1 MPCVAEVSLQLQLRL
16 DLTWLGLRI
25 LILIH
30 RLWPWG
36 IVGGQRRRRSQIIN
50 KLDFSSKSQV
60 DVGGEEREIE
70 EEAAGV
76 KDATRD
82 GAHHIHFI
90 CLHVSLSFRCFWRRL
105 LWPVISQLREQLP
118 LVSFPSPSLTLCLSS
133 SLSHSFYGCRRRR
146 RW

>member
-1 MPCVAEVSLQLQLRL
+1 MRSGSIASASLRL
-16 DLTWLGLRI
+16 DLTWLGLRV

-60 DVGGEEREIE
+60 DQGGGEVGRDRE

-118 LVSFPSPSLTLCLSS
+118 PFSLYPSPHLFFSFSLVLWLPTPTPLVK
-133 SLSHSFYGCRRRR
+133 
-146 RW
+146 

>member
-1 MPCVAEVSLQLQLRL
+1 MRSGSIASASPRL
-16 DLTWLGLRI
+16 DLTWLGV

-60 DVGGEEREIE
+60 DEGGGEGGRDKV

-90 CLHVSLSFRCFWRRL
+90 SLHVSLSFRCFWRRL

-118 LVSFPSPSLTLCLSS
+118 LVSFSSPSLTLCLSS

>member
-16 DLTWLGLRI
+16 DLTWLGLRV

-60 DVGGEEREIE
+60 DEGGGEREIE

-105 LWPVISQLREQLP
+105 LWPVISQLRDQLP
-118 LVSFPSPSLTLCLSS
+118 PPLHSLSLSPSLSIS
-133 SLSHSFYGCRRRR
+133 FSLVL
-146 RW
+146 WLPTPTPLVK

>member
-16 DLTWLGLRI
+16 DLTWLGLRV

-60 DVGGEEREIE
+60 DEGGGEGGRDRED
-70 EEAAGV
+70 EAAGV

-105 LWPVISQLREQLP
+105 LWPVISQLR
-118 LVSFPSPSLTLCLSS
+118 
-133 SLSHSFYGCRRRR
+133 
-146 RW
+146 